1 MAVFCPELEGIDT
14 FDTQMKIFSGRTI
27 KPDITYHNSSCSD
40 SEKSGVESA
49 ELMVETKV
57 SQEDD
62 LFKVSDTS
70 YATMTEPDKHQDK

>member
-1 MAVFCPELEGIDT
+1 MAVFCPDLQGIDT
-14 FDTQMKIFSGRTI
+14 SNTEMKIFSGKTI
-27 KPDITYHNSSCSD
+27 KLDITYYNSSCSD

-49 ELMVETKV
+49 ELMVEAKI

-70 YATMTEPDKHQDK
+70 YATMTGPDKH